1 MAHSTPMSAHHM
13 AGRGGVGSQYNSD
26 SHLNREYLV
35 PSRAKVI
42 YDEEE
47 AMTELLR
54 STENTMHVN
63 NNGDDEDNDSE
74 NSDYGSRG
82 GTGGDY
88 DDSGDM
94 SCDSYRCGTFKPKKK
109 RPLNNGLNVEFYY
122 DFCGFL
128 PGMYSFESINDSFI
142 NAFLISYC
150 IKKFPILLFLRIKY

>member
-1 MAHSTPMSAHHM
+1 M

-54 STENTMHVN
+54 STENTMHV

-128 PGMYSFESINDSFI
+128 PGMYSNHKTNRIR
-142 NAFLISYC
+142 LMTPLLTLYW
-150 IKKFPILLFLRIKY
+150 FPIVYFRINFF